1 MFAANP
7 GEERLAAL
15 WRVPHPAEY
24 KRNGGKSREEDGF
37 GDPTGIQSAGETPQ
51 GKYGIE
57 IPAPHEE
64 RAAVSRTF
72 FPQVVRFSHR
82 PDAVDRS

>member
-37 GDPTGIQSAGETPQ
+37 GDPPGIQSAGETPQ
-51 GKYGIE
+51 GMLGIE
-57 IPAPHEE
+57 IQEQNE
-64 RAAVSRTF
+64 VIECVYLNF
-72 FPQVVRFSHR
+72 F
-82 PDAVDRS
+82 